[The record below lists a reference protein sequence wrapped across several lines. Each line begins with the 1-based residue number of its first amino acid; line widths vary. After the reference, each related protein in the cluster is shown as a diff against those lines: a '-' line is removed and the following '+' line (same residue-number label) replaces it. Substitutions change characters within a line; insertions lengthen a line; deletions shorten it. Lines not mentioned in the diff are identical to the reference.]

1 MLPLPDWVNRETDL
15 RILKVG
21 LVILTSIVPFV
32 AMVSLFV
39 MTGYVFSVLP
49 PYRTVVAQVIAK
61 KSFNSELEGLRGLLA
76 FSVVIHH
83 SVVWYLCIFY
93 GSADIN
99 GPNANL
105 YGQLGVGAVTMFFF
119 ITGFLFWSKLIVKP
133 RPIFKSFLV
142 SRLRRLGPAYLGAL
156 VFLVVLVAAL
166 THFQLRTS
174 PVTLVRDLVRILCAE
189 TPLLNGLSITPWLWG
204 VTWTLRFECLFY
216 LIIPFVGWFAGTLRK
231 SLLFVGVCGLLCVLN
246 RAVRAV
252 HLIPPGFDLYE
263 GFVRYLF
270 STFSVGIMCAQLVR
284 VPRLKAFGRS
294 SWAALIAVAVLAV
307 SMYFVPAKYGYLES
321 LSLAFPFFVVACG
334 CSFWGVLRS
343 RAVLF
348 LGQISYSVYLIH
360 PLIFGAVLIP
370 LYRMRGSAMQTPR
383 AWWTVLFLMA
393 PAIVGVATL
402 WHRMFEL
409 PFLMKSAKITGPPDT
424 GRRTSPLRPAYVA
437 AGGAPV
443 LQRQMRTFAFG
454 VGANHAAAGAVSE
467 AGRPGLFRLAGF
479 VPRRLRRTHSI
490 HQG

>member
-1 MLPLPDWVNRETDL
+1 VEF
-15 RILKVG
+15 
-21 LVILTSIVPFV
+21 VIITSIVPFV
-32 AMVSLFV
+32 SMVSLFV

-61 KSFNSELEGLRGLLA
+61 KSFSSELEGLRGLLA

-83 SVVWYLCIFY
+83 SVVWYLLLYY
-93 GSADIN
+93 GSADIT

-119 ITGFLFWSKLIVKP
+119 ITGFLFWSKLIANPKP
-133 RPIFKSFLV
+133 NFKSFVV
-142 SRLRRLGPAYLGAL
+142 SRLRRLGPAYLGAFG
-156 VFLVVLVAAL
+156 FLIVLVAAL
-166 THFQLRTS
+166 THFQLHTS
-174 PVTLVRDLVRILCAE
+174 PATLVRDLLHILWAD
-189 TPLLNGLSITPWLWG
+189 TPLLNGLSIAPWLWG

-216 LIIPFVGWFAGTLRK
+216 LMIPFVGWFAGTLRK

-252 HLIPPGFDLYE
+252 HFIPPGFDIYE

-270 STFSVGIMCAQLVR
+270 STFSVGIISAQLVH
-284 VPRLKAFGRS
+284 VPRIKTFGRS
-294 SWAALIAVAVLAV
+294 LWAALIAVAVLAV
-307 SMYFVPAKYGYLES
+307 NLYFVPAKYGYLES

-334 CSFWGVLRS
+334 CSFWGILRS

-409 PFLMKSAKITGPPDT
+409 PFLMKNAKIIGPPDR
-424 GRRTSPLRPAYVA
+424 GIRPSPLRPAYVA

-443 LQRQMRTFAFG
+443 LQSQMRTIAFG
-454 VGANHAAAGAVSE
+454 GEAHHAADGVASATGN
-467 AGRPGLFRLAGF
+467 LAPVRRASF
-479 VPRRLRRTHSI
+479 LPQRLRRTESI